1 MLTMHFSWD
10 PNKARRNVNRHG
22 VTFKDATM
30 VWDDPLHLIQ
40 PDRHEDGEERWHAL
54 GVSDGVVLLVV
65 WHTYPDPDNETVV
78 RIIGARK
85 APKREREAY
94 ERRH

>member
-1 MLTMHFSWD
+1 M
-10 PNKARRNVNRHG
+10 
-22 VTFKDATM
+22 
-30 VWDDPLHLIQ
+30 
-40 PDRHEDGEERWHAL
+40 

-85 APKREREAY
+85 ATKREREAY